1 MQNPVR
7 GFLHG
12 AGALFAVIGLIAL
25 LVRSEE
31 ASMRVAGAVYGLA
44 LVSMFTTSALYHA
57 VPWGSDWK
65 SRLQM
70 LDHTFIYV
78 LVAGTATPLLV
89 AALDGGWLAAGLA
102 GIWGLAALGMVQ
114 EISKRRTRRT
124 VLALQF
130 VAGAIA
136 LIPIAS
142 TLAGIDPIVGVLML
156 AGGVSYL
163 AGTLLFVNSRPRLR
177 PGVFSHHEFFH
188 VVVILASA
196 LHFLAVWRIV
206 AL

>member
-12 AGALFAVIGLIAL
+12 AGALLAVIGLIAL

-31 ASMRVAGAVYGLA
+31 ASMRMAGAVYGLA

-89 AALDGGWLAAGLA
+89 AALYGGWLAAGLA

-142 TLAGIDPIVGVLML
+142 TFAGIDPTVGVLML

-163 AGTLLFVNSRPRLR
+163 LGTLLFVNSRPRLR